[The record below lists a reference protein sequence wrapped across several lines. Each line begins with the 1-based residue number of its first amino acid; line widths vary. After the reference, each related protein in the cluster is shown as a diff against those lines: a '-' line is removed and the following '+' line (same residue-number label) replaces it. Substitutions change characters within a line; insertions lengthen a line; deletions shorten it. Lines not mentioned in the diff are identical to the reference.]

1 MRAFKHAVVLSLVL
15 IAFAR
20 PAAESAAAAP
30 EAAFRV
36 IVHPKN
42 PVTEMERRWVAD
54 AFLRNVTRWPNDNA
68 IHPVDLPPHSPAR
81 STFSKEVLNRSVD
94 AVRAYWQQR
103 IFSGR
108 GVPPPEL
115 ESEDAVV
122 SYVLTHEGAIGY
134 VSADL
139 DLAGAKVLLITR

>member
-1 MRAFKHAVVLSLVL
+1 MRGFTYVVFLSLVL
-15 IAFAR
+15 TALGR
-20 PAAESAAAAP
+20 PVAESAAAPP
-30 EAAFRV
+30 EAAVHV
-36 IVHPKN
+36 IVHPRN
-42 PVTEMERRWVAD
+42 PIASMDRKFVAD
-54 AFLRNVTRWPNDNA
+54 VFLKNVTRWPNDSA
-68 IHPVDLPPHSPAR
+68 IRPVDLRPHSPAR
-81 STFSKEVLNRSVD
+81 STFTKEVLKRSVD

-134 VSADL
+134 VSAHL
-139 DLAGAKVLLITR
+139 DLEGAKVLLLTR

>member
-1 MRAFKHAVVLSLVL
+1 MRDFTCVVFLSLLLTALV
-15 IAFAR
+15 R
-20 PAAESAAAAP
+20 PVAESAAAAP
-30 EAAFRV
+30 EPAVRV
-36 IVHPKN
+36 IVHPRN
-42 PVTEMERRWVAD
+42 PIAGMDRKFVAD
-54 AFLRNVTRWPNDNA
+54 VFLKNITRWPNDSA
-68 IHPVDLPPHSPAR
+68 IRPVDLRPQSPAR
-81 STFSKEVLNRSVD
+81 STFTKEVLKRSVD

-139 DLAGAKVLLITR
+139 DLGGAKILMVTR

>member
-1 MRAFKHAVVLSLVL
+1 MRAFTYVVFLSLVL
-15 IAFAR
+15 TALGR
-20 PAAESAAAAP
+20 PLVESAAAAP
-30 EAAFRV
+30 DAAVRV
-36 IVHPKN
+36 IVHPQN
-42 PVTEMERRWVAD
+42 PIAGMDRKFVAD
-54 AFLRNVTRWPNDNA
+54 VFLKNITRWPNDSA
-68 IHPVDLPPHSPAR
+68 IRPVDLRPHSPAR
-81 STFSKEVLNRSVD
+81 STFTKEVLKRTVD

-115 ESEDAVV
+115 DSEGAVV

-139 DLAGAKVLLITR
+139 DLEGAKVLLVTR